1 MMVSRKVFWGATW
14 PLRTGIFAAGAVL
27 LSTSEDSAGL
37 EVVSHRHCPAPHP
50 PLSPLHL
57 AAERTTVPL
66 SFSES
71 DPPDLVSDNP
81 EEGGGGLREGG
92 VESKLSPKWLERG
105 TDAWCSLARR
115 WSVQGGSVAAAEL
128 SVVSNSSRKRCDRI
142 FVLFPEGRTVG
153 QLGFPSAHTLSG
165 AQQPLSSCTTARTA
179 EADRASVV
187 GAIVGPPGCASLF
200 LRVSHSTSS
209 SSSSSSSPCTV
220 ELRVF
225 YYGIMVGEKTKTNKK
240 TKQKTRRTRISGRE

>member
-81 EEGGGGLREGG
+81 EEGRGVGGCGRGG
-92 VESKLSPKWLERG
+92 VESKLSPKWLETG

-115 WSVQGGSVAAAEL
+115 WSVQEGSVAAAEL

-142 FVLFPEGRTVG
+142 FVFCPQRGG
-153 QLGFPSAHTLSG
+153 PSVSLDFLLLTHSV
-165 AQQPLSSCTTARTA
+165 AR
-179 EADRASVV
+179 
-187 GAIVGPPGCASLF
+187 
-200 LRVSHSTSS
+200 
-209 SSSSSSSPCTV
+209 SSPYHPA
-220 ELRVF
+220 L
-225 YYGIMVGEKTKTNKK
+225 
-240 TKQKTRRTRISGRE
+240 QPAPLRRTGPALLEP

>member
-1 MMVSRKVFWGATW
+1 MVSRKVFWGATW

-81 EEGGGGLREGG
+81 EEGGGGGVREGG
-92 VESKLSPKWLERG
+92 LSPNFRPSGLRQGQTLGARSLVGGLSRG
-105 TDAWCSLARR
+105 
-115 WSVQGGSVAAAEL
+115 
-128 SVVSNSSRKRCDRI
+128 
-142 FVLFPEGRTVG
+142 VLW
-153 QLGFPSAHTLSG
+153 
-165 AQQPLSSCTTARTA
+165 QPRS
-179 EADRASVV
+179 
-187 GAIVGPPGCASLF
+187 
-200 LRVSHSTSS
+200 
-209 SSSSSSSPCTV
+209 
-220 ELRVF
+220 
-225 YYGIMVGEKTKTNKK
+225 
-240 TKQKTRRTRISGRE
+240 